1 MIPNF
6 KAHPWHGISAGD
18 NAPEVVNVFVEIVP
32 SDTIKY
38 EVDKESGYLKVDR
51 PQKFS
56 NIIPAMYGFV
66 PRTYCEVEVK
76 NLAVATGAT
85 GVTEGDHDPLDICV
99 LSSHNFASGNI
110 LLQAIPIGG
119 FQMIDKGEADDKI
132 IAVLV
137 EDQVYGH
144 IRDISELPTAE
155 VNRLLHYFLSY
166 KNLPTEPAKV
176 KIDLIYGADQAK
188 KVILASQKDYADNFV
203 R

>member
-6 KAHPWHGISAGD
+6 KAHPWHGISAGED
-18 NAPEVVNVFVEIVP
+18 APNVVNTFIEIVP

-38 EVDKESGYLKVDR
+38 EVDKKSGYLKVDR

-56 NIIPAMYGFV
+56 NIIPALYGFI
-66 PRTYCEVEVK
+66 PRTYCHEEVK
-76 NLAVATGAT
+76 KLAIREGAT
-85 GVTEGDHDPLDICV
+85 DVSEGDHDPLDILV
-99 LSSHNFASGNI
+99 LCSHNIHSGG
-110 LLQAIPIGG
+110 LLMDAIPVGG
-119 FQMIDKGEADDKI
+119 FKMIDKGEADDKI

-144 IRDISELPTAE
+144 IRDISELPEAE

-176 KIDLIYGADQAK
+176 KIDLVYGAEHAK
-188 KVILASQKDYADNFV
+188 KVILASQKDYTDNYAK
-203 R
+203 